1 MNIYYINL
9 DRSPKRDELM
19 RLQLQRNTDI
29 KFKRVR
35 AVDGSDTRDLGNHLI
50 INNTYFRDRLFA
62 WGGNR
67 MQTTS
72 QKRQSIICIQKQ
84 LACLVSHLLAIKE
97 AYNDGLNEAIILEDD
112 VDLTIF
118 NAISNEFREILGKFK
133 DETNIIQLFTS
144 SEEMIPF
151 YKGYIVN
158 KNIQVLKRNPNLWGC
173 CGYLIKKTGMENI
186 MKYYDKK
193 LNKFNL
199 SQFNGAQVNL
209 ISEKFIYNVADKDT
223 ILSLPLLNILD
234 PIYLPSTIATDIKY
248 ASNHI
253 NIHKF
258 VNMGKEQIITVIKSN
273 ELIS

>member
-1 MNIYYINL
+1 MHIYYINL
-9 DRSPKRDELM
+9 DRSPKREELM
-19 RLQLQRNTDI
+19 RLQLQKNPTI
-29 KFKRVR
+29 KFQRVR
-35 AVDGSDTRDLGNHLI
+35 AIDGTNTKDLTENLLI
-50 INNTYFRDRLFA
+50 SNCYIRNRLIA
-62 WGGNR
+62 WGNNAIQSPEQR
-67 MQTTS
+67 
-72 QKRQSIICIQKQ
+72 RQSIIFIQKQ
-84 LACLVSHLLAIKE
+84 LACLVSHMSAIKT
-97 AYNDGLNEAIILEDD
+97 AYDAGLEVAIILEDD
-112 VDLTIF
+112 VDLTIL
-118 NAISNEFREILGKFK
+118 NSIPAALDKITRNLK
-133 DETNIIQLFTS
+133 DETNIVQLFTS

-151 YKGYIVN
+151 YEGSIENKGIRL
-158 KNIQVLKRNPNLWGC
+158 LKRNPNFWGC
-173 CGYLIKKTGMENI
+173 CGYLITRAGMENI
-186 MKYYDKK
+186 MKFYDTNQ
-193 LNKFNL
+193 NKFNL

>member
-67 MQTTS
+67 MQTTL

-97 AYNDGLNEAIILEDD
+97 AYNDGLNEATVELANNVWHSMGLDRLYD
-112 VDLTIF
+112 QF
-118 NAISNEFREILGKFK
+118 SAKAGKV
-133 DETNIIQLFTS
+133 T
-144 SEEMIPF
+144 
-151 YKGYIVN
+151 
-158 KNIQVLKRNPNLWGC
+158 
-173 CGYLIKKTGMENI
+173 
-186 MKYYDKK
+186 
-193 LNKFNL
+193 
-199 SQFNGAQVNL
+199 
-209 ISEKFIYNVADKDT
+209 
-223 ILSLPLLNILD
+223 
-234 PIYLPSTIATDIKY
+234 
-248 ASNHI
+248 
-253 NIHKF
+253 
-258 VNMGKEQIITVIKSN
+258 
-273 ELIS
+273 